1 MGGHTA
7 KSTGSPMLVSLST
20 IVDPVWNPNSGAT
33 TQMTSDSAK
42 LSDAR
47 LYNGGGKVIIGN
59 GLSIPITY
67 VGGSTILAN
76 DFSPLLLNDLL
87 YVPDVGKNL
96 LSVFKFAKDNSVFF
110 EFYPNCCYVNDL
122 KTYQTLLCGNELN
135 GCIDLILLNLTSLL
149 ML

>member
-1 MGGHTA
+1 MGGHIV
-7 KSTGSPMLVSLST
+7 KLIGSSGLANPS
-20 IVDPVWNPNSGAT
+20 IVADPTWYPDSGAT
-33 TQMTSDSAK
+33 AHMTNDSTK
-42 LSDAR
+42 LFDAR